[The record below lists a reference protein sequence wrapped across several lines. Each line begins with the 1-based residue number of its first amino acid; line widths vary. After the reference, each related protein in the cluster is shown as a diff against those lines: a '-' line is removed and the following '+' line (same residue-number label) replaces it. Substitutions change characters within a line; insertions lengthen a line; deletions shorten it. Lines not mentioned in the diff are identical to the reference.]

1 MSVKRLCLAGFFAL
15 ALLGMAAGCVDNKIP
30 DNYEKV
36 PGADD
41 DPAAMAEGTD
51 LTAGDGSGLSDG
63 KFSGGADESS
73 VGKNPNEWDVID
85 KSGNRLGMPVIYF
98 GFDTD
103 VLAPSEQA
111 KLDRIAEYVA
121 KYPSMGLI
129 IEGHCDAR
137 GTEEYNRAL
146 GQRRADAIR
155 AYLVGKGLSDGRM
168 KTLSFG
174 KDRPEVE
181 GSGES
186 VWSRNRRGVPI
197 PARMN

>member
-1 MSVKRLCLAGFFAL
+1 MFTKRFCLNGLFAL
-15 ALLGMAAGCVDNKIP
+15 ALFGLVAGCVDNTIP
-30 DNYEKV
+30 ENYEQV

-41 DPAAMAEGTD
+41 DPPAFVEGTE
-51 LTAGDGSGLSDG
+51 LLPGEDGVGEFASGASDSTIG
-63 KFSGGADESS
+63 T
-73 VGKNPNEWDVID
+73 NPNDWDVID

-98 GFDTD
+98 GYDTD

-111 KLDRIAEYVA
+111 KLDRIAEYVL
-121 KYPSMGLI
+121 KYPAMGLI

-146 GQRRADAIR
+146 GQRRADSIR
-155 AYLVGKGLSDGRM
+155 TYLVGKGLEDGRM

-181 GSGES
+181 GTGES
-186 VWSRNRRGVPI
+186 VWSKNRRGVPI
-197 PARMN
+197 PARMK